1 MRRLT
6 YAVRLFLL
14 VALLLFPSATA
25 MAQGGRGRNY
35 EYRAYAEFLVNPT
48 GCHET
53 KAKVEVIE
61 QTVHTPPGRP
71 QSQATVELTYTV
83 KSTCEDVGDLL
94 WYYDYRTDGAVTIDA
109 HDFDINRGLRKATLK
124 TTVPV
129 FEEEASIDFYFGV
142 EVVWTAVNNRGSH
155 SVEAT
160 FEFVSPELSA
170 IPEEAIVNP
179 IPSAVSADLSR
190 LR

>member
-14 VALLLFPSATA
+14 VALLLFPSATT
-25 MAQGGRGRNY
+25 MAQGRGVKG
-35 EYRAYAEFLVNPT
+35 YRAYAEFLVNPT

-53 KAKVEVIE
+53 KAMVEVIE
-61 QTVHTPPGRP
+61 QIVHTPPGRP
-71 QSQATVELTYTV
+71 QPQVTVNLAYTV
-83 KSTCEDVGDLL
+83 KSTCEEVGDLM
-94 WYYDYRTDGAVTIDA
+94 WYYDYHTEGAVTIDA
-109 HDFDINRGLRKATLK
+109 DDFDIHRGLRKATLK

-129 FEEEASIDFYFGV
+129 FEEEAGIDFYFGV

-170 IPEEAIVNP
+170 IPDTAIVNP
-179 IPSAVSADLSR
+179 IPSAVSAELSR